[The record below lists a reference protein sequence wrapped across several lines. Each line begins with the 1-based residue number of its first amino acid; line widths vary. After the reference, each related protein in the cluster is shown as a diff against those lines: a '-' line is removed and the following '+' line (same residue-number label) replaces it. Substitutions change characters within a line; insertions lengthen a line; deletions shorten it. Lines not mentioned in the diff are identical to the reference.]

1 MNTADIISIGDE
13 ILIGQITNTNASF
26 IASQLNLLGIKV
38 RKIVTVADNAAEIM
52 AAVEE
57 SFSHATLIFL
67 TGGLGPTND
76 DITKNT
82 LCKIYNS
89 ELVINEQALADISS
103 LAKSRGITV
112 SELNYQQ
119 AAVPNNCTAIR
130 NTEGTAPG
138 MWFEK
143 NNIHLFSMP
152 GVPFEMKKMML
163 DEIIPILSQKGFVNH
178 NIFHRTLLTM
188 GMGESAL
195 AEFIETWENNLPE
208 NIKLA
213 YLPEPGIVKL
223 RLSSYSLPKEI
234 AKEKIELQFNKLRS
248 LIPDLIFGEEKIT
261 MQEVVGNLLKKF
273 EKTIST
279 AESCTGGYLS
289 HLITSIAGS
298 SQYYKGSI
306 IAYANEIKTALLHV
320 DEKIIALY
328 GAVSSEVVIAMAQA
342 IKEISHTDYSIA
354 ISGIAG
360 PDGGTEEKPVGT
372 IWIAVATPHEIF
384 SQKFMLGNDRERN
397 IKRAALFGLNM
408 LRLKMLKENNS

>member
-1 MNTADIISIGDE
+1 MNNADIISIGDE

-38 RKIVTVADNAAEIM
+38 RKIVTVADNAAEII

-57 SFSHATLIFL
+57 SFLHSNLIFL

-82 LCKIYNS
+82 LCKIYDS
-89 ELVINEQALADISS
+89 ELIINEQALADITL
-103 LAKSRGITV
+103 LAQSRGLTV
-112 SELNYQQ
+112 SDLNYQQ

-152 GVPFEMKKMML
+152 GVPFEMKKMMI
-163 DEIIPILSQKGFVNH
+163 DEIIPVLSEKGFVNH

-195 AEFIETWENNLPE
+195 AEFIKDWENNLPE
-208 NIKLA
+208 YIKLA

-223 RLSSYSLPKEI
+223 RLSSYTIPKEI
-234 AKEKIELQFNKLRS
+234 AKEEIKQQFNKLRV

-261 MQEVVGNLLKKF
+261 MQEVVGNLLKKY

-279 AESCTGGYLS
+279 AESCTGGYLA

-298 SQYYKGSI
+298 SAYYSGST
-306 IAYANEIKTALLHV
+306 IAYANEIKTKLLHV
-320 DEKIIALY
+320 DENIIAKF
-328 GAVSSEVVIAMAQA
+328 GAVSREVVTEMAKNSRQ
-342 IKEISHTDYSIA
+342 IFNTDYSIA

-360 PDGGTEEKPVGT
+360 PDGGSDEKPVGT
-372 IWIAVATPHEIF
+372 IWIAISTPTEIIT
-384 SQKFMLGNDRERN
+384 QKFMLGNNRERN

-408 LRLKMLKENNS
+408 LRLKILNENQS